1 MKRFETTRTRIILVQ
16 NSKISLYF
24 IVFIWRSSKRWK
36 YIFFV
41 HLNDFCDIAL
51 AYTIFRFCAIYA
63 PKGF

>member
-1 MKRFETTRTRIILVQ
+1 MALV
-16 NSKISLYF
+16 KKME
-24 IVFIWRSSKRWK
+24 V

-63 PKGF
+63 PKGFWAIFIALSVKPT